1 MRCLMPDCQT
11 MWHMNPTGA
20 LYANMAASQARIIQH
35 LNWWAFVFL
44 VFMVLLAIVD
54 FRCAW

>member
-1 MRCLMPDCQT
+1 MPDCQT
-11 MWHMNPTGA
+11 MWHMNPAGA
-20 LYANMAASQARIIQH
+20 LYANIAASQARIIQH

-44 VFMVLLAIVD
+44 VFLVLLAIVD